1 MPNIETNTN
10 KKKLERIYTCSVCA
24 TSYPTTR
31 YSKTHYCSPSCRSKA
46 RSDKTAAKRI
56 EKIPYSDNWLWIARE
71 CRRSGTVEVLQD
83 VDLEQ
88 LFEVYNRRYKC
99 YGWDSDKKQ
108 SKFHLCHISPVS
120 GDGSV
125 GLLHHKNLFIG
136 GSLPNQVQGTKSYKG
151 AGLSI
156 RSIKLLPKWRV
167 GKDDSDKQVFA
178 KIQKYLGT
186 KLTDYA
192 KANKITKANRFVI
205 AERISK
211 LENNTLPLSDLRK
224 MGTQAL
230 MNLEADLTEKDV
242 YSIKLTAR
250 RSLAVYLEEL
260 ERFASYDTEKKND
273 YLFVSAAVRVVAQ
286 YLAQQRGEHG
296 LDSIT
301 ATSYRWYYEFNPLT
315 AKPDKDLNKLR
326 DFIGFTAFST
336 LQGAEVDKALITNTL
351 RSYLQVDTLT
361 VTENGVPAYDETYTD
376 FSYLKA
382 EVEEFLSNVPKVKE
396 ALNLVGLVD
405 SAALA
410 RISNN
415 AKASS
420 FLQAYQADIQSRD
433 YYQYDYSEYNIQIE
447 DDYLP
452 CPTKPPTWLPF

>member
-1 MPNIETNTN
+1 MPNIETNKN
-10 KKKLERIYTCSVCA
+10 KKKLERIYICSVCS

-71 CRRSGTVEVLQD
+71 CRRAGTVEVLQD
-83 VDLEQ
+83 VDLEK
-88 LFEVYNRRYKC
+88 LFELYNRRYKC

-108 SKFHLCHISPVS
+108 SKFHLCHMSPVS

-136 GSLPNQVQGTKSYKG
+136 GSLPNQVQGTKSYQG

-178 KIQKYLGT
+178 KIQKYLGS

-211 LENNTLPLSDLRK
+211 LENCTLPLSDLRK

-230 MNLEADLTEKDV
+230 MNLEADLTEKAA
-242 YSIKLTAR
+242 YSIKLTAK
-250 RSLAVYLEEL
+250 RSLVVYLEEL
-260 ERFASYDTEKKND
+260 ERFASYDTEKTDD
-273 YLFVSAAVRVVAQ
+273 YLFVSAAVRIVAQ

-301 ATSYRWYYEFNPLT
+301 ATSYRWYYEFNPLS
-315 AKPDKDLNKLR
+315 AKPNKDLGKLR
-326 DFIGFTAFST
+326 DFISFTAFST
-336 LQGAEVDKALITNTL
+336 LQGAEVDRALITNTM

-376 FSYLKA
+376 FSYLQE
-382 EVEEFLSNVPKVKE
+382 EVEEFLSNVPKVKD

-420 FLQAYQADIQSRD
+420 FLQAYQADLQSRD
-433 YYQYDYSEYNIQIE
+433 YYQYDYSEYNIQVE

-452 CPTKPPTWLPF
+452 CPTKSPTWLPF

>member
-1 MPNIETNTN
+1 MAIQR
-10 KKKLERIYTCSVCA
+10 KRVCQFCKSEFT
-24 TSYPTTR
+24 TSQ
-31 YSKTHYCSPSCRSKA
+31 YSAKYCSTSCKTKA
-46 RSDKTAAKRI
+46 RSNKTVARRL
-56 EKIPYSDNWLWIARE
+56 EKIPYSDSWLWIARE
-71 CRRSGTVEVLQD
+71 CRRAGTVEILQD
-83 VDLEQ
+83 VDLEK

-99 YGWDSDKKQ
+99 YGYDSDKKQ

-120 GDGSV
+120 GEGSV
-125 GLLHHKNLFIG
+125 GLLNHKNLFIG
-136 GSLPNQVQGTKSYKG
+136 GSLPNQIQGTKYYKG

-156 RSIKLLPKWRV
+156 RRLALQPRWVV
-167 GKDDSDKQVFA
+167 GKEDTDKQIFA
-178 KIQKYLGT
+178 KVQKYLGS

-192 KANKITKANRFVI
+192 KANPIKKANRFVI

-230 MNLEADLTEKDV
+230 MTLEADLTEKDV

-260 ERFASYDTEKKND
+260 ERFASYDTDTKND

-301 ATSYRWYYEFNPLT
+301 ATSHRWYYEFNPLT
-315 AKPDKDLNKLR
+315 AKPNKDLNKLR
-326 DFIGFTAFST
+326 DFISFTAFST

-351 RSYLQVDTLT
+351 RKYLQVDTLS
-361 VTENGVPAYDETYTD
+361 VTENGIPAYDETYTD
-376 FSYLKA
+376 FSYLQE
-382 EVEEFLSNVPKVKE
+382 EVEEFLSNVPKVKD

-415 AKASS
+415 AKATS
-420 FLQAYQADIQSRD
+420 FLQAYQADLQSRD

-452 CPTKPPTWLPF
+452 CPTQSPTWLPF